1 MYEHQL
7 PGGMTGTFKAQL
19 AQHGMEERLRDV
31 LDEIPLVRQ
40 ELGYPISATPFS
52 QLVGTQAVLNII
64 AGERYAQTTDEV
76 VMYVLGAYGEPPA
89 PIDAEVMDRVLSTPR
104 GRALAGWERPD
115 KTLEEVREEYGGR
128 GLSDDELFRRHFAP
142 VEDIEAARAAGPVL
156 RDYPFSASLSDLI
169 KQVLDHSQARHL
181 NLQTSELSLD
191 LRR

>member
-1 MYEHQL
+1 ML
-7 PGGMTGTFKAQL
+7 
-19 AQHGMEERLRDV
+19 EE
-31 LDEIPLVRQ
+31 IALVRQ

-52 QLVGTQAVLNII
+52 QLVGMQAVLNII
-64 AGERYAQTTDEV
+64 TGERYAQTTDEV

-156 RDYPFSASLSDLI
+156 RDYPLFRLALGSDQAGARPLSGTPPESPDLRAVAGLAPVI
-169 KQVLDHSQARHL
+169 ATRP
-181 NLQTSELSLD
+181 SELLAAWRPTSGRGRPATD
-191 LRR
+191 P